1 MDSTTL
7 YSLIER
13 GWQCIYAQLPML
25 FPYAVAYALLATVG
39 AIVLGWGRV
48 FYEVVERTRVLKLP
62 GGGLL
67 ASLPIPEMGLIGW
80 VLSNNP
86 TIAFGTPTWALV
98 QFLTFFGVLRFTLAA
113 ATHVLSSFGSAW
125 SFFDGHKF
133 SIECMDS
140 RCYHGVRSGNFLHYF
155 ACGGATLLTA
165 ITFAPLVLVPVFSG
179 VPDGPL
185 GWAMIAVC
193 LFPYPLVFAKLFVN
207 MFPEGFQ
214 YLFKVGTDVIM
225 FFFEWPGWLLGS
237 VTLTFASWLRPMW
250 PGITRTSFHKH
261 D

>member
-98 QFLTFFGVLRFTLAA
+98 QFLTFF
-113 ATHVLSSFGSAW
+113 W
-125 SFFDGHKF
+125 SVAVHISCGNPCAFFIWVGMVIFRWTQIFHR
-133 SIECMDS
+133 M
-140 RCYHGVRSGNFLHYF
+140 HG
-155 ACGGATLLTA
+155 
-165 ITFAPLVLVPVFSG
+165 
-179 VPDGPL
+179 
-185 GWAMIAVC
+185 
-193 LFPYPLVFAKLFVN
+193 
-207 MFPEGFQ
+207 Q
-214 YLFKVGTDVIM
+214 
-225 FFFEWPGWLLGS
+225 
-237 VTLTFASWLRPMW
+237 
-250 PGITRTSFHKH
+250 
-261 D
+261 